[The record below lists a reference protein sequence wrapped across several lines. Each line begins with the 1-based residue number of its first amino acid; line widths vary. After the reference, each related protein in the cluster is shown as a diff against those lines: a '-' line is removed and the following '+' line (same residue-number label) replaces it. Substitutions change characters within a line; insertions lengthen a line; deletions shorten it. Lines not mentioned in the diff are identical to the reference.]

1 MDISN
6 DTKAMIQET
15 VKEFLLVGSGA
26 EEKFEIMLYDLGINA
41 VQVVDIKKEVNELGI
56 NQIDNAVKFIL
67 EYTEIIQGEKAG
79 TYTRMMA

>member
-6 DTKAMIQET
+6 ETEAMIRGII
-15 VKEFLLVGSGA
+15 KEFLLVGSGA

-41 VQVVDIKKEVNELGI
+41 VQVVDVKKEVNGLGI
-56 NQIDNAVKFIL
+56 NQIDNAIKFIV
-67 EYTEIIQGEKAG
+67 EYAEIIQGEKAG